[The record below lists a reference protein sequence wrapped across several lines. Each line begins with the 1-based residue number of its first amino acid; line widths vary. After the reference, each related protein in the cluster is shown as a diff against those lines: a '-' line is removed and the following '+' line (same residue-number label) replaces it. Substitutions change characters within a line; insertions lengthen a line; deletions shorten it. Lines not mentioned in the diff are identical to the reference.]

1 MNKIPP
7 HKIELEESILAS
19 CLLFSRESTELIENL
34 SPADFYKTIHQQIFK
49 TIQKLYGQNNPIDL
63 VSVHTDLPEVSASI
77 LSEISNA
84 PVVSNNEY
92 SVKMLAGYAKL
103 RKLIELG
110 NALMKRGFNG
120 KPDEVARHVDY
131 AQAEALKIGESLSQK
146 GFQSISKIMEETIDR
161 CEAIS
166 NTGGITGIPS
176 GFRDLDALTCGFQ
189 PGELVIVAGR
199 PSMGKT
205 AFATQ
210 CIVNA
215 SKQGYRSAF
224 FSLEMPD
231 WQIGNRILSNQS
243 QTDSL
248 KFRSGKF
255 SKEDW
260 LRIHEAAGEIFN
272 WQLSVDDSPN
282 LHYQDVIQRGRAIKK
297 QEGSDI
303 FFLDYLSFIKGDKES
318 GTVKEIES
326 ITRALKSLA
335 KELSIPV
342 VLLCQ
347 LNRKCEERP
356 NKRPILSDLRDSG
369 AIEQDS
375 DVVLFLYRHSR
386 YVKRYDDQGF
396 ETEEY
401 RKCKNIAEITI
412 AKQRN
417 GPTETIGLY
426 WNETTTSFGDLMRGR
441 E

>member
-7 HKIELEESILAS
+7 HNIEIEESILSS
-19 CLLFSRESTELIENL
+19 CLLMSTKYVDLIESI
-34 SPADFYKTIHQQIFK
+34 SPLDFYKTIHQTIFK
-49 TIQKLYGQNNPIDL
+49 SIQKLYKSEQPVDL
-63 VSVHTDLPEVSASI
+63 ISVRNDNQDISHTVLG
-77 LSEISNA
+77 EISDA
-84 PVVSNNEY
+84 PVVVNTEY
-92 SVKMLAGYAKL
+92 SKEILIGNAKL

-120 KPDEVARHVDY
+120 NSNDVAQHVDY
-131 AQAEALKIGESLSQK
+131 AQREALKIGEGVGK
-146 GFQSISKIMEETIDR
+146 KAFRHISGIIDDVVDR
-161 CEAIS
+161 CETIS
-166 NTGGITGIPS
+166 KSGGLTGVPS

-189 PGELVIVAGR
+189 PGDLVIVAGR
-199 PSMGKT
+199 PSAGKT

-210 CIVNA
+210 CIANA
-215 SKQGYRSAF
+215 SKKDYRSAF

-231 WQIGNRILSNQS
+231 WQIGNRFLSNKS
-243 QTDSL
+243 QTNSL

-255 SKEDW
+255 NTEDW
-260 LRIHEAAGEIFN
+260 ARLHEAAGEIYKWRLFI
-272 WQLSVDDSPN
+272 DDSSN
-282 LHYQDVIQRGRAIKK
+282 LHYRDIVQRGRTIKR
-297 QEGSDI
+297 QENSDI
-303 FFLDYLSFIKGDKES
+303 FWIDYLSFLQGDKES

-335 KELSIPV
+335 KELSIPI
-342 VLLCQ
+342 VLVCQ

-386 YVKRYDDQGF
+386 YVKRYNDDGN
-396 ETEEY
+396 ETPEY
-401 RKCKNIAEITI
+401 KKCKNIAEINI

-426 WNETTTSFGDLMRGR
+426 WNDATTTFGDLKR
-441 E
+441 

>member
-1 MNKIPP
+1 MNNLPP
-7 HKIELEESILAS
+7 HNIELEESILAS
-19 CLLFSRESTELIENL
+19 CLLMSSEYTGLIESI
-34 SPADFYKTIHQQIFK
+34 SPNDFYKSIHQTIFK
-49 TIQKLYGQNNPIDL
+49 SIQALYNSDNPVDL
-63 VSVHTDLPEVSASI
+63 VSVRNENNEIPATVLY
-77 LSEISNA
+77 EISDA
-84 PVVSNNEY
+84 PVVTDSEY
-92 SVKMLAGYAKL
+92 SKEMLIGNARL
-103 RKLIELG
+103 RRLIELG

-120 KPDEVARHVDY
+120 RPDEVSEHVDY
-131 AQAEALKIGESLSQK
+131 AQKEALKIGN
-146 GFQSISKIMEETIDR
+146 GFQRQSFRHISSIIDDVVDR
-161 CEAIS
+161 CEVIS
-166 NTGGITGIPS
+166 KSGGLTGIPS

-189 PGELVIVAGR
+189 PGDLVVVAGR

-210 CIVNA
+210 CIANA
-215 SKQGYRSAF
+215 SKKGYRSAF

-231 WQIGNRILSNQS
+231 WQIGNRLLSNKS

-255 SKEDW
+255 NPEDW
-260 LRIHEAAGEIFN
+260 TRIHEAAAEIYKWRLF
-272 WQLSVDDSPN
+272 VDDSSN
-282 LHYQDVIQRGRAIKK
+282 LHYRDIVQQGRTIKRK
-297 QEGSDI
+297 EGSDI
-303 FFLDYLSFIKGDKES
+303 FFLDYLSFIRGDKES

-326 ITRALKSLA
+326 ITRSLKGLA

-386 YVKRYDDQGF
+386 YVKRYNDDGT
-396 ETEEY
+396 ETDEY
-401 RKCKNIAEITI
+401 RKCKYIAEINI

-417 GPTETIGLY
+417 GPTETIGLS
-426 WNETTTSFGDLMRGR
+426 WHDSTTTFGDLMRQ
-441 E
+441 

>member
-1 MNKIPP
+1 MNRIPP
-7 HKIELEESILAS
+7 HNIELEESILAS
-19 CLLFSRESTELIENL
+19 CLLYPSESTELIENL
-34 SPADFYKTIHQQIFK
+34 SPLHFYRTIHQKIFK
-49 TIQKLYGQNNPIDL
+49 IIQKLYSLNNPIDL
-63 VSVHTDLPEVSASI
+63 VSVHSEDPEILASKLNE
-77 LSEISNA
+77 LSDA
-84 PVVSNNEY
+84 PVVINNEY
-92 SVKMLAGYAKL
+92 SAKRLIGYANL
-103 RKLIELG
+103 RRLIELG
-110 NALMKRGFNG
+110 NSLMKRGFNG
-120 KPDEVARHVDY
+120 KPDEVEQHIDY
-131 AQAEALKIGESLSQK
+131 AQKETLKIGAGIQK
-146 GFQSISKIMEETIDR
+146 RGFRAVSSIIEDTVDR
-161 CEAIS
+161 CETIS
-166 NTGGITGIPS
+166 KSGGLTGIPS

-189 PGELVIVAGR
+189 PGDLIIVAGR
-199 PSMGKT
+199 PSQGKT

-210 CIVNA
+210 CIANA
-215 SKQGYRSAF
+215 SKDGYRSAF

-231 WQIGNRILSNQS
+231 WQIGNRLLSNKS

-255 SKEDW
+255 NSEDW
-260 LRIHEAAGEIFN
+260 IRLHEAAAEIYN
-272 WQLSVDDSPN
+272 WKLFVDDSTN
-282 LHYQDVIQRGRAIKK
+282 LHYQDIIQRGRAIKR

-303 FFLDYLSFIKGDKES
+303 FFLDYLSFIKGDRED

-335 KELSIPV
+335 KELNIPV

-386 YVKRYDDQGF
+386 YVKRYDSEGV

-401 RKCKNIAEITI
+401 QKCKNIAEVNI

-417 GPTETIGLY
+417 GPTENIRLF
-426 WNETTTSFGDLMRGR
+426 WNDSTTTFGNLYRQ
-441 E
+441 EV